1 MTRKKRRKPGLRRP
15 RWKVAGPSSPRR
27 VRRREQAAPP
37 SVCSEDAVAGV
48 HGNSRG
54 LADLEAVASVYTL
67 LVNIG

>member
-1 MTRKKRRKPGLRRP
+1 M
-15 RWKVAGPSSPRR
+15 
-27 VRRREQAAPP
+27 
-37 SVCSEDAVAGV
+37 CSEDAVAGV